1 MLTFDAGWKI
11 IAVLLAPLFGSII
24 YRNHKARERFTKFA
38 DDFKSAFLPAIN
50 QLNTRLGSDREVLGD
65 EFRRHRDAAII
76 FKEHLGFRKAAFEKA
91 WQAYEAH
98 CKERTDVPVL
108 AFIGTEILDMSKTRD
123 PKHIQEV
130 KEMRRDEALA
140 HINNLLKFAK
150 PKE

>member
-1 MLTFDAGWKI
+1 MPEIAKWILGILLTALIGS
-11 IAVLLAPLFGSII
+11 LA

-38 DDFKSAFLPAIN
+38 DDFKSAFLPAIT

-65 EFRRHRDAAII
+65 EFNRHRDAAII

-108 AFIGTEILDMSKTRD
+108 AFIGTEVLDLSKARD
-123 PKHIQEV
+123 PQHIQEV
-130 KEMRRDEALA
+130 KEMRRDEALV

-150 PKE
+150 PKG

>member
-1 MLTFDAGWKI
+1 MPEIAKWILGILLTALIGS
-11 IAVLLAPLFGSII
+11 LA

-38 DDFKSAFLPAIN
+38 DDFKSAFLPAIT

-65 EFRRHRDAAII
+65 EFNRHRDAAIV

-98 CKERTDVPVL
+98 CKERTDVPMTF
-108 AFIGTEILDMSKTRD
+108 FIGTEILDMSKAGD
-123 PKHIQEV
+123 PQHIQEV
-130 KEMRRDEALA
+130 KEMRRDEALS

-150 PKE
+150 PKH